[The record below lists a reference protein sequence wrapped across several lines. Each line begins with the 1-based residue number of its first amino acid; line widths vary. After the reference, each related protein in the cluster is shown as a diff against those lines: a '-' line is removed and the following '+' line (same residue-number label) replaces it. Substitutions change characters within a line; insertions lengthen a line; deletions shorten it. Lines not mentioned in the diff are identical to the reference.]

1 MDPTIRFFA
10 FLIIA
15 LITPTPTWSC
25 TIFCAKDSHGHV
37 WTGNNED
44 ARFSLGTKANVVT
57 KTDSTLG
64 FIWYNYENNRY
75 AQGGINEAGL
85 FYDLNAVPPSD
96 IKNVDQKTTFPGV
109 NIEDFYL
116 YLLGHCKT
124 VPEVIEFYSKYKM
137 PWMTTA
143 QMNVADKQGN
153 LGIINADSAWILNAN
168 YSISTNYNL
177 SHPDRDNITCWRYP
191 IADEILLESEPN
203 FETFTKI
210 CDATSQRKIFN
221 TIFSSICNLNT
232 GELWFYYAWDYEN
245 PHKTT
250 LQELL
255 AMGDTV
261 LMMRDWFPER
271 KLVKAYHSY
280 IKYDFNTA
288 SGVLDEIDDP
298 QMRADMLKLLSI
310 DMLAGSTK
318 DRATNELVA
327 QIIDASNDVGLLRW
341 LNRMA
346 ATKEN
351 RELAVK
357 KIRSIQMANVIDNAL
372 FWPIMIGGLIILL
385 LAFLKKRN
393 KRQLIKNQVHQNA
406 PY

>member
-1 MDPTIRFFA
+1 MNQKKTSVILFA
-10 FLIIA
+10 LM
-15 LITPTPTWSC
+15 LVHTSVWSC

-44 ARFSLGTKANVVT
+44 ANFSLGTKVNVVT
-57 KTDSTLG
+57 KTDSTMG

-75 AQGGINEAGL
+75 AQGGINRAGL
-85 FYDLNAVPPSD
+85 FYDLNSVPSSD
-96 IKNVDQKTTFPGV
+96 IKNADKKIPFPEV

-116 YLLGHCKT
+116 YLLGHCET
-124 VPEVIEFYSKYKM
+124 VPEVIELYSKYKL

-153 LGIINADSAWILNAN
+153 LGIITADSAWLVQAN

-177 SHPDRDNITCWRYP
+177 SHPDKDNITCWRYP
-191 IADEILLESEPN
+191 IADEILEDSEAN
-203 FETFTKI
+203 FENFTKI
-210 CDATSQRKIFN
+210 CNATSQREIIN

-232 GELWFYYAWDYEN
+232 GELWIYYAWDYEN

-255 AMGDTV
+255 AKGDTV

-271 KLVKAYHSY
+271 KLVSAYHAY
-280 IKYDFNTA
+280 IEHDFTTA
-288 SGVLDEIDDP
+288 SGVIDEIDDP

-310 DMLAGSTK
+310 DMLAGSTR
-318 DRATNELVA
+318 DGATSELVT

-341 LNRMA
+341 TIGVASTEKNHKQAL
-346 ATKEN
+346 
-351 RELAVK
+351 K
-357 KIRSIQMANVIDNAL
+357 KIRSIQMANVIDNSF
-372 FWPIMIGGLIILL
+372 FWPLMLGGMIILL
-385 LAFLKKRN
+385 ITFLKKRN
-393 KRQLIKNQVHQNA
+393 KQQLTINKEH
-406 PY
+406 